1 MGPRRSLRRTEG
13 QNALGKP
20 ALAPYTSLS
29 GSGHALSGTKAC
41 GKMPTGRYVPSGCKG
56 LAMPLSEDEQ
66 RILHQIEQ
74 QFYESDPAFAQSV
87 SQSTLYRHAF
97 RRIKWSALML
107 VFGLVFLVFTLHIH
121 FALAFVGFL
130 IMLAAAFIIEK
141 NARAMGRAGLEQMTR
156 SFRAGRLRETF
167 GGAGERMR
175 NRFKRE
181 D

>member
-1 MGPRRSLRRTEG
+1 
-13 QNALGKP
+13 
-20 ALAPYTSLS
+20 
-29 GSGHALSGTKAC
+29 
-41 GKMPTGRYVPSGCKG
+41 
-56 LAMPLSEDEQ
+56 MPLSEDEQ

-107 VFGLVFLVFTLHIH
+107 VLGLVFLVFTLHIH
-121 FALAFVGFL
+121 FALAFVGL
-130 IMLAAAFIIEK
+130 PDHAGGRVHHREERPRHGPGRP
-141 NARAMGRAGLEQMTR
+141 RADDAQLPCRPPAD
-156 SFRAGRLRETF
+156 TF

-181 D
+181 DECTAPGAHRLVALGHRLARDVGTSGGPRAGAAVRRRAERVLD

>member
-1 MGPRRSLRRTEG
+1 MMPVGPVGASRM
-13 QNALGKP
+13 Q
-20 ALAPYTSLS
+20 
-29 GSGHALSGTKAC
+29 
-41 GKMPTGRYVPSGCKG
+41 G

-74 QFYESDPAFAQSV
+74 QFYESDPAFAAQSV

-107 VFGLVFLVFTLHIH
+107 VLGLVFLVFSLHIH

-141 NARAMGRAGLEQMTR
+141 NARAMGRAGL
-156 SFRAGRLRETF
+156 GR
-167 GGAGERMR
+167 
-175 NRFKRE
+175 
-181 D
+181 